1 MTVSDIVAGLPS
13 LRALVIGDICLDRWC
28 TYYPSAASPSRE
40 TGLNRI
46 AVTSTECTPGGGGT
60 VANNLAAFGLARVAV
75 LGLVGDDGHGFEL
88 KRALEQN
95 GIATECLIHSR
106 DICTFTYSKLING
119 DTGIED
125 LPRVDF
131 IFSRPVPV
139 SLLDSMCHSLLE
151 IHSEFDLILIADQAE
166 VQGEGAVTESVRDT
180 LARIGC
186 EHPAKVLWADSR
198 LHCELFRHVNM
209 KVNRREADAACRR
222 AFGMVDYRRLQKL
235 IGGRDL
241 FVTDGPNQALIET
254 GCETIR
260 VSPRRIDHP
269 INICGAGDSFSAG
282 TACAMALGAKA
293 KDAAEFGSLVASIT
307 VMKPGTGTASRQELL
322 EQADLVAIGGQ

>member
-1 MTVSDIVAGLPS
+1 
-13 LRALVIGDICLDRWC
+13 
-28 TYYPSAASPSRE
+28 
-40 TGLNRI
+40 
-46 AVTSTECTPGGGGT
+46 
-60 VANNLAAFGLARVAV
+60 
-75 LGLVGDDGHGFEL
+75 
-88 KRALEQN
+88 LEQN
-95 GIATECLIHSR
+95 GIATECLIQSR
-106 DICTFTYSKLING
+106 DICTFTYTKLINAE
-119 DTGIED
+119 TGSED

-131 IFSRPVPV
+131 IFPRLVPV
-139 SLLDSMCHSLLE
+139 SLQDSMCQSLLE

-166 VQGEGAVTESVRDT
+166 VPGEGAVTEPVRDT

-198 LHCELFRHVNM
+198 LYCELFRHVSM

-254 GCETIR
+254 GCETVR
-260 VSPRRIDHP
+260 VSPCRVDRP

-282 TACAMALGAKA
+282 AACALALGANS

-322 EQADLVAIGGQ
+322 AQADLVAVGGQ